1 MADAAWK
8 KLKDKVTAKRGKKRD
23 AGDTTHKLLQGKELT
38 VQRLSSEVSG
48 KAQKYARIGPREFVP
63 FTEDELTIENI
74 KRCCERHF
82 ATQVG
87 TSLVCDI
94 LAGEQG
100 PSCKTLEQI
109 PDMKVIYVRFVTGNN
124 IQDCAPEWGISKS
137 DLEMVRTHSHTLT
150 RSEGP
155 THPPK
160 VAKGSGA
167 SSSPSK
173 FAPLSLSVADMIKLG
188 KIGTTQGPT
197 TVVHL
202 HTFDMDLLSW
212 SKLPLTVEFNEE
224 KEPFAHGGFRNAYKA
239 TTKHPQFKGTTWVI
253 KRYLPDALKGINDIG
268 QTVQQHTQKVVQM
281 HLLARN
287 FACQLE
293 QKIVEKHAIDAF
305 GKVPRY
311 RKIYYGEDDKGEC
324 VTVEEFIDGKF
335 TKYLN
340 NTGDC
345 CVDETDV
352 MGQKAQCLS
361 HFSYEKSDKK
371 LMLLDIQ
378 GSGYELFDPEI
389 ASHELFDGSAE
400 VLYCAGNLSQMAIDK
415 FVSGH
420 KCNIFCDIIGL
431 KSLNTD

>member
-1 MADAAWK
+1 
-8 KLKDKVTAKRGKKRD
+8 
-23 AGDTTHKLLQGKELT
+23 
-38 VQRLSSEVSG
+38 
-48 KAQKYARIGPREFVP
+48 
-63 FTEDELTIENI
+63 
-74 KRCCERHF
+74 
-82 ATQVG
+82 
-87 TSLVCDI
+87 
-94 LAGEQG
+94 
-100 PSCKTLEQI
+100 
-109 PDMKVIYVRFVTGNN
+109 MKVIYVRFVTGNN

-137 DLEMVRTHSHTLT
+137 DLEMARTHSHTLT

-173 FAPLSLSVADMIKLG
+173 FAPLSLSVADIM
-188 KIGTTQGPT
+188 
-197 TVVHL
+197 HL

-212 SKLPLTVEFNEE
+212 SKLPITVEFNEE

-268 QTVQQHTQKVVQM
+268 QTVHTQKVVQM

-287 FACQLE
+287 FACMLE

-311 RKIYYGEDDKGEC
+311 RKIYYGEDDKGDC

-371 LMLLDIQ
+371 LMLLDLQ

-400 VLYCAGNLSQMAIDK
+400 VLYCAGNLSEMAIDK
-415 FVSGH
+415 FVRPQM
-420 KCNIFCDIIGL
+420 
-431 KSLNTD
+431 